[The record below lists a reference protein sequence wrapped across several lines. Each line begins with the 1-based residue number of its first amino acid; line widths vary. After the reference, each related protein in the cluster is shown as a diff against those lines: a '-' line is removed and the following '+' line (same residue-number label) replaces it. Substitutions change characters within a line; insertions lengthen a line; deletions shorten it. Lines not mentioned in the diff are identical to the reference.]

1 MKDGFDLKE
10 ELKKLPDCPG
20 VYLMHSADDEII
32 YVGKA
37 INLKRRVSSYF
48 RAKVNR
54 GPKIDKMISLIDYF
68 EYIVTD
74 SELEALVLENT
85 LIKEHSPKYN
95 TMLKDDK
102 SYPFM
107 KVTVQEDFPRVL
119 FARQMKRDGAKYF
132 GPYTSAGAVKDTIE
146 LVKKLYG
153 IRTCNKSLPKEIG
166 VGRPC
171 LYHQMGQCAAPCQG
185 YISKEEYAKR
195 IDNLLGFLNGDY
207 KKVLRDLE
215 TKMKEKAAN
224 YEFEEAAEYRDLIE
238 SVQHVT
244 GSQRVVKTGGI
255 DRDVIAM
262 ARKDAETVISVFFV
276 RDGKLLG
283 REHFHM
289 DCRTEY
295 NVEPETEQS
304 GAAGI
309 DTGTEQSEATGIDT
323 GTEQSEATGIDTGTE
338 QSGATGIDTG
348 TEQSEATGIE
358 SETEQGKEQS
368 TSSMTEQEVHKVAA
382 QSQSSDDSQT
392 TPYTTETVADT
403 GSQIMEA
410 FIKQYYNGTPFV
422 PNELLT
428 EFPVPERELLEE
440 WLSKLRGGRVH
451 IITPQKG
458 EKHKMIDLAR
468 ENASVVLSRD
478 LEKLK
483 REEAR
488 TVGAAKELAG
498 MLGLPSADRL
508 EAFDISNTSGYQ
520 SVASM
525 VVFEKGRARKNAY
538 RKFKLRTV
546 TGPDDYKSM
555 EEVLTRR
562 FTDERF
568 DVMPDILMMDGG
580 RGQVNVALR
589 VLENLNLDI
598 PVCGM
603 VKDDNHRTR
612 GLYFNNEEII
622 FPKNS
627 EVFGMITRL
636 QDEAHRFAITYHKDL
651 RGKEQV
657 HSILDDIKG
666 VGPARRKALMQHF
679 KEIEKIKEASV
690 EELSA
695 VKGITDDVAVE
706 IYNFFHEED

>member
-1 MKDGFDLKE
+1 MKEGFDLAE
-10 ELKKLPDCPG
+10 ELKKLPECPG
-20 VYLMHSADDEII
+20 VYLMHDKKDEII

-37 INLKRRVSSYF
+37 IRLKRRVSSYF
-48 RAKVNR
+48 RKIPNR
-54 GPKIDKMISLIDYF
+54 SPKIEKMISLIDYF

-74 SELEALVLENT
+74 SELEALVLENN
-85 LIKEHSPKYN
+85 LIKEHRPKYN

-132 GPYTSAGAVKDTIE
+132 GPYTSSAAVKDTIE

-171 LYHQMGQCAAPCQG
+171 LYYQMKQCEAPCQG
-185 YISKEEYAKR
+185 YISKEDYRKKIEQ
-195 IDNLLGFLNGDY
+195 LLGFLNGDY
-207 KKVLRDLE
+207 KKVIKELE
-215 TKMKEKAAN
+215 QKMKELSAQL
-224 YEFEEAAEYRDLIE
+224 EFEEAARYRDLIA
-238 SVQHVT
+238 SVEHVT
-244 GSQRVVKTGGI
+244 GSQRVVKTGGV
-255 DRDVIAM
+255 DQDVIAM
-262 ARKDAETVISVFFV
+262 ARKGSEAVVSLFFV

-283 REHFHM
+283 REHFH
-289 DCRTEY
+289 
-295 NVEPETEQS
+295 VEHS
-304 GAAGI
+304 
-309 DTGTEQSEATGIDT
+309 DT
-323 GTEQSEATGIDTGTE
+323 
-338 QSGATGIDTG
+338 
-348 TEQSEATGIE
+348 
-358 SETEQGKEQS
+358 
-368 TSSMTEQEVHKVAA
+368 
-382 QSQSSDDSQT
+382 
-392 TPYTTETVADT
+392 DT
-403 GSQIMEA
+403 GSDIMTA
-410 FIKQYYNGTPFV
+410 FIKQYYSGTPFI

-428 EFPVPERELLEE
+428 EFETEEPELLEQ
-440 WLSKLRGGRVH
+440 WLTKRRGGRVH

-468 ENASVVLSRD
+468 ENANIVLSRD
-478 LEKLK
+478 IEKLK

-488 TVGAAKELAG
+488 TIGACNELAKL
-498 MLGLPSADRL
+498 LGLESAFRL
-508 EAFDISNTSGYQ
+508 EAFDISNTSGFL

-525 VVFEKGRARKNAY
+525 VVFEKGKPRKNEY
-538 RKFKLRTV
+538 RKFKLKTV

-562 FTDERF
+562 FTDERM
-568 DVMPDILMMDGG
+568 DVYPDILMMDGG

-589 VLENLNLDI
+589 VLDQLHLNI

-612 GLYFNNEEII
+612 GLYYQNQEIN

-636 QDEAHRFAITYHKDL
+636 QDEAHRFAITYHKQL

-657 HSILDDIKG
+657 HSVLDDIKG
-666 VGPARRKALMQHF
+666 VGPQRRKALMKHF
-679 KEIEKIKEASV
+679 KEIQKIRDARI
-690 EELSA
+690 EELA
-695 VKGITDDVAVE
+695 AVE
-706 IYNFFHEED
+706 GMTETVAQAVYDFFHES

>member
-1 MKDGFDLKE
+1 MKEGFDLKE
-10 ELKKLPDCPG
+10 ELKKLPNQPG
-20 VYLMHSADDEII
+20 VYLMHGATDEII

-37 INLKRRVSSYF
+37 VNLKRRVSSYF
-48 RAKVNR
+48 RKINNR
-54 GPKIDKMISLIDYF
+54 SPKIEKMITLIDYF

-74 SELEALVLENT
+74 SELEALVLENN
-85 LIKEHSPKYN
+85 LIKEHRPKYN

-107 KVTVQEDFPRVL
+107 KVTIQEDFPRVL

-132 GPYTSAGAVKDTIE
+132 GPYTSATAVKDTIE

-153 IRTCNKSLPKEIG
+153 IRTCNKALPKEIG
-166 VGRPC
+166 IGRPC
-171 LYHQMGQCAAPCQG
+171 LYYQMKQCAGPCQG
-185 YISKEEYAKR
+185 YISKEEYGRR
-195 IDNLLGFLNGDY
+195 IEQLLGFLNGDY
-207 KKVLRDLE
+207 KKVLAELE
-215 TKMKEKAAN
+215 KKMKEKAAE
-224 YEFEEAAEYRDLIE
+224 YEFEEAAEYRDLIA
-238 SVQHVT
+238 SVEHVT

-262 ARKDAETVISVFFV
+262 ARRDEETVVSVFFV

-283 REHFHM
+283 REHFHL
-289 DCRTEY
+289 
-295 NVEPETEQS
+295 EQS
-304 GAAGI
+304 G
-309 DTGTEQSEATGIDT
+309 Q
-323 GTEQSEATGIDTGTE
+323 
-338 QSGATGIDTG
+338 
-348 TEQSEATGIE
+348 
-358 SETEQGKEQS
+358 
-368 TSSMTEQEVHKVAA
+368 
-382 QSQSSDDSQT
+382 DS
-392 TPYTTETVADT
+392 
-403 GSQIMEA
+403 GSQIMET
-410 FIKQYYNGTPFV
+410 FIKQYYSGTPFV

-428 EFPVPERELLEE
+428 EFAVEDKELLEQ
-440 WLSKLRGGRVH
+440 WLGEHRGGRVH

-458 EKHKMIDLAR
+458 EKSRMIDLAR

-478 LEKLK
+478 IEKLK

-488 TVGAAKELAG
+488 TVGAAKELAK

-525 VVFEKGRARKNAY
+525 VVFEKGKARKNAY

-562 FTDERF
+562 FTDKRF
-568 DVMPDILMMDGG
+568 DVYPDIIMMDGG
-580 RGQVNVALR
+580 KGQVNVALK
-589 VLENLNLDI
+589 VLEDLNLHI

-612 GLYFNNEEII
+612 GLYYNNEEIS
-622 FPKNS
+622 FPRNS

-636 QDEAHRFAITYHKDL
+636 QDEAHRFAITYHKQL

-666 VGPARRKALMQHF
+666 VGPVRRKALMQHF
-679 KEIEKIKEASV
+679 KEIEKIKNATEK
-690 EELSA
+690 ELLE
-695 VKGITDDVAVE
+695 VKGVTPQAARE
-706 IYNFFHEED
+706 IYLFFHEEES

>member
-10 ELKKLPDCPG
+10 ELKKLPDSPG
-20 VYLMHSADDEII
+20 VYLMHDKNDAII

-37 INLKRRVSSYF
+37 IRLKRRVSSYF
-48 RAKVNR
+48 RHMNNR
-54 GPKIDKMISLIDYF
+54 SPKIEKMITLIDYF

-74 SELEALVLENT
+74 SELEALVLENN
-85 LIKEHSPKYN
+85 LIKEHKPKYN

-132 GPYTSAGAVKDTIE
+132 GPYTSAAAVKDTIE
-146 LVKKLYG
+146 LIQKLYG

-166 VGRPC
+166 LGRPC
-171 LYHQMGQCAAPCQG
+171 LYHQMKQCAAPCQG
-185 YISKEEYAKR
+185 YISKEEYALR
-195 IDNLLGFLNGDY
+195 IDKLLGFLNGDY
-207 KKVLRDLE
+207 KKVLAELE
-215 TKMKEKAAN
+215 QKMKEKAAEL
-224 YEFEEAAEYRDLIE
+224 EFEEAAEYRDLIE

-244 GSQRVVKTGGI
+244 GSQRVVKTGGV

-262 ARKDAETVISVFFV
+262 ARKGSETVVSVFFV

-283 REHFHM
+283 REHFH
-289 DCRTEY
+289 
-295 NVEPETEQS
+295 VEH
-304 GAAGI
+304 
-309 DTGTEQSEATGIDT
+309 SE
-323 GTEQSEATGIDTGTE
+323 
-338 QSGATGIDTG
+338 
-348 TEQSEATGIE
+348 
-358 SETEQGKEQS
+358 
-368 TSSMTEQEVHKVAA
+368 
-382 QSQSSDDSQT
+382 
-392 TPYTTETVADT
+392 ADT
-403 GSQIMEA
+403 GSQIITA
-410 FIKQYYNGTPFV
+410 FIKQYYEGTPFV
-422 PNELLT
+422 PNEMLT
-428 EFPVPERELLEE
+428 EFTVEEQVLLEE
-440 WLSKLRGGRVH
+440 WLGQRRGGRVH

-458 EKHKMIDLAR
+458 EKSKMIDLAR

-478 LEKLK
+478 LEKIK

-488 TVGAAKELAG
+488 TVGAANELAQ

-568 DVMPDILMMDGG
+568 DVYPDILMMDGG
-580 RGQVNVALR
+580 RGQVNVALK
-589 VLENLNLDI
+589 VLDELHLNI

-612 GLYFNNEEII
+612 GLYYNNREIS
-622 FPKNS
+622 FPRNS

-636 QDEAHRFAITYHKDL
+636 QDEAHRFAITYHKQL

-679 KEIEKIKEASV
+679 KEIGKMKDATV
-690 EELSA
+690 EELSS
-695 VKGITDDVAVE
+695 VDGVTPQVAEE
-706 IYNFFHEED
+706 IYRFFHEDD

>member
-1 MKDGFDLKE
+1 MKDGFDLAE
-10 ELKKLPDCPG
+10 ELKKLPDLPG
-20 VYLMHSADDEII
+20 VYLMHGKNDEII

-37 INLKRRVSSYF
+37 IKLKRRVSSYF
-48 RAKVNR
+48 RKIPNR
-54 GPKIDKMISLIDYF
+54 SPKIEKMISLIDYF

-74 SELEALVLENT
+74 SELEALVLENN
-85 LIKEHSPKYN
+85 LIKEHRPKYN

-146 LVKKLYG
+146 LLQKLYG

-171 LYHQMGQCAAPCQG
+171 LYYQMKQCAAPCQG
-185 YISKEEYAKR
+185 YISKEEYGRKVEQ
-195 IDNLLGFLNGDY
+195 LLAFLNGDY
-207 KKVLRDLE
+207 KKVIRDLE
-215 TKMKEKAAN
+215 QKMKEKAAEM
-224 YEFEEAAEYRDLIE
+224 EFEEAARYRDLIA
-238 SVQHVT
+238 SVEHVT
-244 GSQRVVKTGGI
+244 GSQRVVKTEGI

-262 ARKDAETVISVFFV
+262 ARKDAETVVSVFFV

-283 REHFHM
+283 REHFH
-289 DCRTEY
+289 
-295 NVEPETEQS
+295 VEH
-304 GAAGI
+304 
-309 DTGTEQSEATGIDT
+309 SE
-323 GTEQSEATGIDTGTE
+323 E
-338 QSGATGIDTG
+338 
-348 TEQSEATGIE
+348 
-358 SETEQGKEQS
+358 
-368 TSSMTEQEVHKVAA
+368 
-382 QSQSSDDSQT
+382 
-392 TPYTTETVADT
+392 DT
-403 GSQIMEA
+403 GSFIITT

-428 EFPVPERELLEE
+428 EFEVEDLALLEQ
-440 WLSKLRGGRVH
+440 WLSERRGGRVH
-451 IITPQKG
+451 IIAPQKG
-458 EKHKMIDLAR
+458 EKHKMIELAR
-468 ENASVVLSRD
+468 ENANVVLSRD
-478 LEKLK
+478 LEKMK

-488 TVGAAKELAG
+488 TIGACRELAEL
-498 MLGLPSADRL
+498 LGLPSANRL

-520 SVASM
+520 PVASM
-525 VVFEKGRARKNAY
+525 VVFEKGRPRKNAY

-562 FTDERF
+562 FTDARF
-568 DVMPDILMMDGG
+568 DVLPDILMMDGG
-580 RGQVNVALR
+580 RGQVNVAER
-589 VLENLNLDI
+589 VLDKLNIQI

-612 GLYFNNEEII
+612 GLYYQNQEIR
-622 FPKNS
+622 FPGNS

-636 QDEAHRFAITYHKDL
+636 QDEAHRFAITYHKQL

-666 VGPARRKALMQHF
+666 IGPVRRKAIMQHF
-679 KEIEKIKEASV
+679 KDIDKIRNASV
-690 EELSA
+690 DELCK
-695 VKGITDDVAVE
+695 VEGITPQVAEAV
-706 IYNFFHEED
+706 YAFFHENS

>member
-10 ELKKLPDCPG
+10 ELKKLPDSPG
-20 VYLMHSADDEII
+20 VYLMHDKNDAII

-37 INLKRRVSSYF
+37 IRLKRRVSSYF
-48 RAKVNR
+48 RHMNNR
-54 GPKIDKMISLIDYF
+54 SPKIEKMITRIDYF

-74 SELEALVLENT
+74 SELEALVLENN
-85 LIKEHSPKYN
+85 LIKEHKPKYN

-132 GPYTSAGAVKDTIE
+132 GPYTSAAAVKDTIE
-146 LVKKLYG
+146 LIQKLYG

-166 VGRPC
+166 LGRPC
-171 LYHQMGQCAAPCQG
+171 LYHQMKQCAAPCQG
-185 YISKEEYAKR
+185 YISKEEYALR
-195 IDNLLGFLNGDY
+195 IDKLLGFLNGDY
-207 KKVLRDLE
+207 KKVLAELE
-215 TKMKEKAAN
+215 QKMKEKAAEL
-224 YEFEEAAEYRDLIE
+224 EFEEAAEYRDLIE

-244 GSQRVVKTGGI
+244 GSQRVVKTGGV

-262 ARKDAETVISVFFV
+262 ARKGSETVVSVFFV

-283 REHFHM
+283 REHFH
-289 DCRTEY
+289 
-295 NVEPETEQS
+295 VEH
-304 GAAGI
+304 
-309 DTGTEQSEATGIDT
+309 SE
-323 GTEQSEATGIDTGTE
+323 
-338 QSGATGIDTG
+338 
-348 TEQSEATGIE
+348 
-358 SETEQGKEQS
+358 
-368 TSSMTEQEVHKVAA
+368 
-382 QSQSSDDSQT
+382 
-392 TPYTTETVADT
+392 ADT
-403 GSQIMEA
+403 GSQIITA
-410 FIKQYYNGTPFV
+410 FIKQYYEGTPFV
-422 PNELLT
+422 PNEMLT
-428 EFPVPERELLEE
+428 EFTVEEQVLLEE
-440 WLSKLRGGRVH
+440 WLGQRRGGRVH

-458 EKHKMIDLAR
+458 EKSKMIDLAR

-478 LEKLK
+478 LEKIK

-488 TVGAAKELAG
+488 TVGAANELAQ

-568 DVMPDILMMDGG
+568 DVYPDILMMDGG
-580 RGQVNVALR
+580 RGQVNVALK
-589 VLENLNLDI
+589 VLDELHLNI

-612 GLYFNNEEII
+612 GLYYNNREIT
-622 FPKNS
+622 FPRNS

-636 QDEAHRFAITYHKDL
+636 QDEAHRFAITYHKQL

-679 KEIEKIKEASV
+679 KEIGKMKDATV
-690 EELSA
+690 EELSS
-695 VKGITDDVAVE
+695 VDGVTPQVAEE
-706 IYNFFHEED
+706 IYRFFHEDD

>member
-1 MKDGFDLKE
+1 MKDGFDIKE
-10 ELKKLPDCPG
+10 ELKKLPEQPG
-20 VYLMHSADDEII
+20 VYLMHAENDEII

-48 RAKVNR
+48 RKVNNR
-54 GPKIDKMISLIDYF
+54 GPKIEKMITLIHYF

-74 SELEALVLENT
+74 SELEALVLENN
-85 LIKEHSPKYN
+85 LIKEHHPKYN

-132 GPYTSAGAVKDTIE
+132 GPYTSATAVKDTIE

-171 LYHQMGQCAAPCQG
+171 LYYQMKQCAAPCQG
-185 YISKEEYAKR
+185 YISKEEYGER
-195 IDNLLGFLNGDY
+195 IQNLLAFLNGDY
-207 KKVLRDLE
+207 RKVIKDLE
-215 TKMKEKAAN
+215 SKMKEKAAE

-238 SVQHVT
+238 SVKHVT
-244 GSQRVVKTGGI
+244 GSQRVVKNGGI

-262 ARKDAETVISVFFV
+262 ARKDEETVVSVFFV

-289 DCRTEY
+289 
-295 NVEPETEQS
+295 EQ
-304 GAAGI
+304 
-309 DTGTEQSEATGIDT
+309 T
-323 GTEQSEATGIDTGTE
+323 
-338 QSGATGIDTG
+338 
-348 TEQSEATGIE
+348 
-358 SETEQGKEQS
+358 GKE
-368 TSSMTEQEVHKVAA
+368 
-382 QSQSSDDSQT
+382 
-392 TPYTTETVADT
+392 T

-410 FIKQYYNGTPFV
+410 FIKQYYAGTPFI

-428 EFPVPERELLEE
+428 EFEVEDFVLLEQ
-440 WLSKLRGGRVH
+440 WLGERRGGRVH

-458 EKHKMIDLAR
+458 EKSKMIDLAR
-468 ENASVVLSRD
+468 ENAAVVLSRD
-478 LEKLK
+478 LEKIK
-483 REEAR
+483 REDAR
-488 TVGAAKELAG
+488 TVGAANELAQ
-498 MLGLPSADRL
+498 MLGLPKADRL

-546 TGPDDYKSM
+546 SGPDDYKSM

-568 DVMPDILMMDGG
+568 DVHPDVIMMDGG
-580 RGQVNVALR
+580 KGQVNVALR
-589 VLENLNLDI
+589 VLEDLNLNI

-612 GLYFNNEEII
+612 GLYYNNEEIS

-636 QDEAHRFAITYHKDL
+636 QDEAHRFAITYHKLL

-657 HSILDDIKG
+657 RSILDDIPG

-679 KEIEKIKEASV
+679 KEIDKIKNATV
-690 EELSA
+690 EELQQVS
-695 VKGITDDVAVE
+695 GITTKVAEE
-706 IYNFFHEED
+706 IYSFFHRE

>member
-10 ELKKLPDCPG
+10 ELKKLPDSPG
-20 VYLMHSADDEII
+20 VYLMHDKNDEII

-37 INLKRRVSSYF
+37 IRLKRRVSSYF
-48 RAKVNR
+48 RHMNNR
-54 GPKIDKMISLIDYF
+54 SPKIEKMISLIDYF

-74 SELEALVLENT
+74 SELEALVLENN
-85 LIKEHSPKYN
+85 LIKEHKPKYN

-132 GPYTSAGAVKDTIE
+132 GPYTSAAAVKDTIE
-146 LVKKLYG
+146 LIQKLYG

-166 VGRPC
+166 LGRPC
-171 LYHQMGQCAAPCQG
+171 LYHQMKQCAAPCQG
-185 YISKEEYAKR
+185 YISKEEYALR
-195 IDNLLGFLNGDY
+195 IDKLLGFLNGDY
-207 KKVLRDLE
+207 KKVLAELE
-215 TKMKEKAAN
+215 QKMKEKAAEL
-224 YEFEEAAEYRDLIE
+224 EFEEAAEYRDLIE

-262 ARKDAETVISVFFV
+262 ARKGLETVVSVFFV

-283 REHFHM
+283 REHFH
-289 DCRTEY
+289 
-295 NVEPETEQS
+295 VEH
-304 GAAGI
+304 
-309 DTGTEQSEATGIDT
+309 SE
-323 GTEQSEATGIDTGTE
+323 E
-338 QSGATGIDTG
+338 
-348 TEQSEATGIE
+348 
-358 SETEQGKEQS
+358 
-368 TSSMTEQEVHKVAA
+368 
-382 QSQSSDDSQT
+382 
-392 TPYTTETVADT
+392 DT
-403 GSQIMEA
+403 GSQIITA
-410 FIKQYYNGTPFV
+410 FIKQYYEGTPFV

-428 EFPVPERELLEE
+428 EFAVEEHSLLEE
-440 WLSKLRGGRVH
+440 WLGRRRGGRVH

-458 EKHKMIDLAR
+458 EKSKMIDLAR

-478 LEKLK
+478 LEKIK

-488 TVGAAKELAG
+488 TVGAANELAK

-546 TGPDDYKSM
+546 SGPDDYKSM

-568 DVMPDILMMDGG
+568 DMYPDILMMDGG
-580 RGQVNVALR
+580 RGQVNVALK
-589 VLENLNLDI
+589 VLDELHLNI

-612 GLYFNNEEII
+612 GLYYNNKEIS
-622 FPKNS
+622 FPRNS

-636 QDEAHRFAITYHKDL
+636 QDEAHRFAITYHKQL

-679 KEIEKIKEASV
+679 KEIGRIKDAAV
-690 EELSA
+690 EELSS
-695 VKGITDDVAVE
+695 VEGVTPQVAEE
-706 IYNFFHEED
+706 IYRFFHEEE

>member
-1 MKDGFDLKE
+1 MKDGFVLKD
-10 ELKKLPDCPG
+10 ELKKLPDQPG
-20 VYLMHSADDEII
+20 VYLMHSKSDEII

-48 RAKVNR
+48 RKINNR
-54 GPKIDKMISLIDYF
+54 SPKIEKMITLIDYF

-74 SELEALVLENT
+74 SELEALVLENN
-85 LIKEHSPKYN
+85 LIKEHKPKYN

-107 KVTVQEDFPRVL
+107 KVAVQEDYPRVL

-132 GPYTSAGAVKDTIE
+132 GPYTSAAAVKDTIE
-146 LVKKLYG
+146 LVQKLYG
-153 IRTCNKSLPKEIG
+153 IRTCNKALPKEIG

-171 LYHQMGQCAAPCQG
+171 LYYQMKQCDAPCQG
-185 YISKEEYAKR
+185 YISKEEYRK
-195 IDNLLGFLNGDY
+195 NVEHLLEFLNGDY
-207 KKVLRDLE
+207 KKVIKDLE
-215 TKMKEKAAN
+215 RKMQEKAGEM
-224 YEFEEAAEYRDLIE
+224 EFEEAARYRDLIA
-238 SVQHVT
+238 SVEHVT
-244 GSQRVVKTGGI
+244 GSQRVVKSGGF

-262 ARKDAETVISVFFV
+262 ARKEEETVVSVFFV

-289 DCRTEY
+289 EHT
-295 NVEPETEQS
+295 
-304 GAAGI
+304 A
-309 DTGTEQSEATGIDT
+309 
-323 GTEQSEATGIDTGTE
+323 
-338 QSGATGIDTG
+338 
-348 TEQSEATGIE
+348 
-358 SETEQGKEQS
+358 K
-368 TSSMTEQEVHKVAA
+368 
-382 QSQSSDDSQT
+382 
-392 TPYTTETVADT
+392 DT
-403 GSQIMEA
+403 GSQIMDA
-410 FIKQYYNGTPFV
+410 FIKQYYEGTPFV

-428 EFPVPERELLEE
+428 EFEVEDKELLEQ
-440 WLSKLRGGRVH
+440 WLGRRRGGRVH

-458 EKHKMIDLAR
+458 EKSKMIDLAR
-468 ENASVVLSRD
+468 ENAKVVLSRD
-478 LEKLK
+478 IEKLK

-488 TVGAAKELAG
+488 TIGACQELAK
-498 MLGLPSADRL
+498 MLGLSSANRL

-525 VVFEKGRARKNAY
+525 VVFEKGRAKKNAY

-562 FTDERF
+562 FTDEKF
-568 DVMPDILMMDGG
+568 DVLPDILMMDGG
-580 RGQVNVALR
+580 RGQVNVAQR
-589 VLENLNLDI
+589 VLDELHLNI

-612 GLYFNNEEII
+612 GLYFQNEEIT
-622 FPKNS
+622 FPRNS

-636 QDEAHRFAITYHKDL
+636 QDEAHRFAITYHKQL

-666 VGPARRKALMQHF
+666 VGPSRRKALMQHF
-679 KEIEKIKEASV
+679 KDINKIREATV
-690 EELSA
+690 EQLQE
-695 VKGITDDVAVE
+695 VNGITETVAVSV
-706 IYNFFHEED
+706 YDFFHADE

>member
-1 MKDGFDLKE
+1 MKEGFDLKE
-10 ELKKLPDCPG
+10 ELKKLPDSPG
-20 VYLMHSADDEII
+20 VYLMHARDDEII

-48 RAKVNR
+48 RKINNR
-54 GPKIDKMISLIDYF
+54 SPKIEKMITLIHYF

-74 SELEALVLENT
+74 SELEALVLENN
-85 LIKEHSPKYN
+85 LIKEHRPKYN

-119 FARQMKRDGAKYF
+119 FARQMRRDGAKYF
-132 GPYTSAGAVKDTIE
+132 GPYTSSTAVKDTIE

-166 VGRPC
+166 KGRPC
-171 LYHQMGQCAAPCQG
+171 LYYQMKQCAGPCQG
-185 YISKEEYAKR
+185 YISKEEYALR
-195 IDNLLGFLNGDY
+195 IHQLLAFLNGDY
-207 KKVLRDLE
+207 KKVLSELE
-215 TKMKEKAAN
+215 DKMKEKAAE

-238 SVQHVT
+238 SVKHVT

-262 ARKDAETVISVFFV
+262 ARKEAETVVSVFFV

-289 DCRTEY
+289 EH
-295 NVEPETEQS
+295 
-304 GAAGI
+304 
-309 DTGTEQSEATGIDT
+309 TGR
-323 GTEQSEATGIDTGTE
+323 
-338 QSGATGIDTG
+338 
-348 TEQSEATGIE
+348 
-358 SETEQGKEQS
+358 
-368 TSSMTEQEVHKVAA
+368 
-382 QSQSSDDSQT
+382 DS
-392 TPYTTETVADT
+392 

-410 FIKQYYNGTPFV
+410 FIKQYYTGTPFV

-428 EFPVPERELLEE
+428 EFAVEEQELLEQ
-440 WLSKLRGGRVH
+440 WLSERRGGRVH
-451 IITPQKG
+451 IITPIKG
-458 EKHKMIDLAR
+458 EKSKMIDLAR
-468 ENASVVLSRD
+468 ENAKVVLSRD
-478 LEKLK
+478 LEKIK

-488 TVGAAKELAG
+488 TVGAAQELADL
-498 MLGLPSADRL
+498 LGLPTASRM

-525 VVFEKGRARKNAY
+525 VVFEKGRPKKNAY

-562 FTDERF
+562 FTDERM
-568 DVMPDILMMDGG
+568 DVYPDVLMMDGG
-580 RGQVNVALR
+580 KGQVNVALK
-589 VLENLNLDI
+589 VLEKLDIHI

-612 GLYFNNEEII
+612 GLYYNNEEIS
-622 FPKNS
+622 FPRNS

-636 QDEAHRFAITYHKDL
+636 QDEAHRFAITYHKLL

-657 HSILDDIKG
+657 KSILDDIKG

-679 KEIEKIKEASV
+679 KEIDKIKNAAV
-690 EELSA
+690 EELEE
-695 VKGITDDVAVE
+695 VKGITPQVAEE
-706 IYNFFHEED
+706 IYRFFHEEE

>member
-10 ELKKLPDCPG
+10 ELKKLPDSPG
-20 VYLMHSADDEII
+20 VYLMHDKNDAII

-37 INLKRRVSSYF
+37 IRLKRRVSSYF
-48 RAKVNR
+48 RHMNNR
-54 GPKIDKMISLIDYF
+54 SPKIEKMITRIDYF

-74 SELEALVLENT
+74 SELEALVLENN
-85 LIKEHSPKYN
+85 LIKEHKPKYN

-132 GPYTSAGAVKDTIE
+132 GPYTSAAAVKDTIE
-146 LVKKLYG
+146 LIQKLYG

-166 VGRPC
+166 LGRPC
-171 LYHQMGQCAAPCQG
+171 LYHQMKQCAAPCQG
-185 YISKEEYAKR
+185 YISKEEYALR
-195 IDNLLGFLNGDY
+195 IDKLLGFLNGDY
-207 KKVLRDLE
+207 KKVLAELE
-215 TKMKEKAAN
+215 QKMKEKAAEL
-224 YEFEEAAEYRDLIE
+224 EFEEAAEYRDLIE

-262 ARKDAETVISVFFV
+262 ARKGSETVVSVFFV

-283 REHFHM
+283 REHFH
-289 DCRTEY
+289 
-295 NVEPETEQS
+295 VEH
-304 GAAGI
+304 
-309 DTGTEQSEATGIDT
+309 SE
-323 GTEQSEATGIDTGTE
+323 
-338 QSGATGIDTG
+338 
-348 TEQSEATGIE
+348 
-358 SETEQGKEQS
+358 
-368 TSSMTEQEVHKVAA
+368 
-382 QSQSSDDSQT
+382 
-392 TPYTTETVADT
+392 ADT
-403 GSQIMEA
+403 GSQIITA
-410 FIKQYYNGTPFV
+410 FIKQYYEGTPFV
-422 PNELLT
+422 PNEMLT
-428 EFPVPERELLEE
+428 EFTVEEQVLLEE
-440 WLSKLRGGRVH
+440 WLGQRRGGRVH

-458 EKHKMIDLAR
+458 EKSKMIDLAR

-478 LEKLK
+478 LEKIK

-488 TVGAAKELAG
+488 TVGAANELAQ

-568 DVMPDILMMDGG
+568 DVYPDILMMDGG
-580 RGQVNVALR
+580 RGQVNVALK
-589 VLENLNLDI
+589 VLDELHLNI

-612 GLYFNNEEII
+612 GLYYNNREIS
-622 FPKNS
+622 FPRNS

-636 QDEAHRFAITYHKDL
+636 QDEAHRFAITYHKQL

-679 KEIEKIKEASV
+679 KEIGKIKDATV
-690 EELSA
+690 KELSS
-695 VKGITDDVAVE
+695 VDGVTPQVAEE
-706 IYNFFHEED
+706 IYRFFHEDE

>member
-1 MKDGFDLKE
+1 MKDGFNLKE
-10 ELKKLPDCPG
+10 ELKKLPDSPG
-20 VYLMHSADDEII
+20 VYLMHDKNDAII

-37 INLKRRVSSYF
+37 IRLKRRVSSYF
-48 RAKVNR
+48 RHMNNR
-54 GPKIDKMISLIDYF
+54 SPKIEKMITLIDYF

-74 SELEALVLENT
+74 SELEALVLENN
-85 LIKEHSPKYN
+85 LIKEHKPKYN

-107 KVTVQEDFPRVL
+107 KVTVQENFPRVL

-132 GPYTSAGAVKDTIE
+132 GPYTSAAAVKDTIE
-146 LVKKLYG
+146 LIQKLYG

-166 VGRPC
+166 LGRPC
-171 LYHQMGQCAAPCQG
+171 LYHQMKQCAAPCQG
-185 YISKEEYAKR
+185 YISKEEYALR
-195 IDNLLGFLNGDY
+195 IDKLLGFLNGDY
-207 KKVLRDLE
+207 KKVLAELE
-215 TKMKEKAAN
+215 QKMKEKAAEL
-224 YEFEEAAEYRDLIE
+224 EFEEAAEYRDLIE

-262 ARKDAETVISVFFV
+262 ARKGSETVVSVFFV

-283 REHFHM
+283 REHFH
-289 DCRTEY
+289 
-295 NVEPETEQS
+295 VEH
-304 GAAGI
+304 
-309 DTGTEQSEATGIDT
+309 SE
-323 GTEQSEATGIDTGTE
+323 
-338 QSGATGIDTG
+338 
-348 TEQSEATGIE
+348 
-358 SETEQGKEQS
+358 
-368 TSSMTEQEVHKVAA
+368 
-382 QSQSSDDSQT
+382 
-392 TPYTTETVADT
+392 ADT
-403 GSQIMEA
+403 GSQIITA
-410 FIKQYYNGTPFV
+410 FIKQYYEGTPFV
-422 PNELLT
+422 PNEMLT
-428 EFPVPERELLEE
+428 EFTVEEQVLLEE
-440 WLSKLRGGRVH
+440 WLGQRRGGRVH

-458 EKHKMIDLAR
+458 EKSKMIDLAR

-478 LEKLK
+478 LEKIK

-488 TVGAAKELAG
+488 TVGAANELAQ

-568 DVMPDILMMDGG
+568 DVYPDILMMDGG
-580 RGQVNVALR
+580 RGQVNVALK
-589 VLENLNLDI
+589 VLDELHLNI

-612 GLYFNNEEII
+612 GLYYNNREIS
-622 FPKNS
+622 FPRNS

-636 QDEAHRFAITYHKDL
+636 QDEAHRFAITYHKQL

-679 KEIEKIKEASV
+679 KEIGKMKDATV
-690 EELSA
+690 EELSS
-695 VKGITDDVAVE
+695 VDGVTPQVAEE
-706 IYNFFHEED
+706 IYRFFHEDD

>member
-1 MKDGFDLKE
+1 MKEGFDLAE
-10 ELKKLPDCPG
+10 ELKKLPECPG
-20 VYLMHSADDEII
+20 VYLMHDKKDEII

-37 INLKRRVSSYF
+37 IRLKRRVSSYF
-48 RAKVNR
+48 RKIPNR
-54 GPKIDKMISLIDYF
+54 SPKIEKMISLIDYF

-74 SELEALVLENT
+74 SELEALVLENN
-85 LIKEHSPKYN
+85 LIKEHRPKYN

-132 GPYTSAGAVKDTIE
+132 GPYTSSAAVKDTIE

-171 LYHQMGQCAAPCQG
+171 LYYQMKQCEAPCQG
-185 YISKEEYAKR
+185 YISKEDYRKKIEQ
-195 IDNLLGFLNGDY
+195 LLGFLNGDY
-207 KKVLRDLE
+207 KKVIKELE
-215 TKMKEKAAN
+215 QKMKELSAQL
-224 YEFEEAAEYRDLIE
+224 EFEEAARYRDLIA
-238 SVQHVT
+238 SVEHVT
-244 GSQRVVKTGGI
+244 GSQRVVKTGGV
-255 DRDVIAM
+255 DQDVIAM
-262 ARKDAETVISVFFV
+262 ARKGSEAVVSLFFV

-283 REHFHM
+283 REHFH
-289 DCRTEY
+289 
-295 NVEPETEQS
+295 VEHS
-304 GAAGI
+304 
-309 DTGTEQSEATGIDT
+309 DT
-323 GTEQSEATGIDTGTE
+323 
-338 QSGATGIDTG
+338 
-348 TEQSEATGIE
+348 
-358 SETEQGKEQS
+358 
-368 TSSMTEQEVHKVAA
+368 
-382 QSQSSDDSQT
+382 
-392 TPYTTETVADT
+392 DT
-403 GSQIMEA
+403 GSDIITA
-410 FIKQYYNGTPFV
+410 FIKQYYSGTPFI

-428 EFPVPERELLEE
+428 EFETEEPELLEQ
-440 WLSKLRGGRVH
+440 WLTKRRGGRVH

-468 ENASVVLSRD
+468 ENANIVLSRD
-478 LEKLK
+478 IEKLK

-488 TVGAAKELAG
+488 TIGACNELAKL
-498 MLGLPSADRL
+498 LGLESAFRL
-508 EAFDISNTSGYQ
+508 EAFDISNTSGFL

-525 VVFEKGRARKNAY
+525 VVFEKGKPRKNEY
-538 RKFKLRTV
+538 RKFKLKTV

-562 FTDERF
+562 FTDERM
-568 DVMPDILMMDGG
+568 DVYPDILMMDGG

-589 VLENLNLDI
+589 VLEQLHLNI

-612 GLYFNNEEII
+612 GLYYQNQEIN

-636 QDEAHRFAITYHKDL
+636 QDEAHRFAITYHKQL

-657 HSILDDIKG
+657 HSVLDDIKG
-666 VGPARRKALMQHF
+666 VGPQRRKALMKHF
-679 KEIEKIKEASV
+679 KEIQKIRDARI
-690 EELSA
+690 EELAA
-695 VKGITDDVAVE
+695 VDGMTETVAQAV
-706 IYNFFHEED
+706 YDFFHES

>member
-10 ELKKLPDCPG
+10 ELKKLPDSPG
-20 VYLMHSADDEII
+20 VYLMHDKNDAII

-37 INLKRRVSSYF
+37 IRLKRRVSSYF
-48 RAKVNR
+48 RHMNNR
-54 GPKIDKMISLIDYF
+54 SPKIEKMITRIDYF

-74 SELEALVLENT
+74 SELEALVLENN
-85 LIKEHSPKYN
+85 LIKEHKPKYN

-132 GPYTSAGAVKDTIE
+132 GPYTSAAAVKDTIE
-146 LVKKLYG
+146 LIQKLYG

-166 VGRPC
+166 LGRPC
-171 LYHQMGQCAAPCQG
+171 LYHQMKQCAAPCQG
-185 YISKEEYAKR
+185 YISKEEYELR
-195 IDNLLGFLNGDY
+195 IDKLLGFLNGDY
-207 KKVLRDLE
+207 KKVLAELE
-215 TKMKEKAAN
+215 QKMKEKAAEL
-224 YEFEEAAEYRDLIE
+224 EFEEAAEYRDLIE

-262 ARKDAETVISVFFV
+262 ARKGSETVVSVFFV

-283 REHFHM
+283 REHFH
-289 DCRTEY
+289 
-295 NVEPETEQS
+295 VEH
-304 GAAGI
+304 
-309 DTGTEQSEATGIDT
+309 SE
-323 GTEQSEATGIDTGTE
+323 
-338 QSGATGIDTG
+338 
-348 TEQSEATGIE
+348 
-358 SETEQGKEQS
+358 
-368 TSSMTEQEVHKVAA
+368 
-382 QSQSSDDSQT
+382 
-392 TPYTTETVADT
+392 ADT
-403 GSQIMEA
+403 GSQIITA
-410 FIKQYYNGTPFV
+410 FIKQYYEGTPFV
-422 PNELLT
+422 PNEMLT
-428 EFPVPERELLEE
+428 EFTVEEQVLLEE
-440 WLSKLRGGRVH
+440 WLGQRRGGRVH

-458 EKHKMIDLAR
+458 EKSKMIDLAR

-478 LEKLK
+478 LEKIK

-488 TVGAAKELAG
+488 TVGAANELAQ

-568 DVMPDILMMDGG
+568 DVYPDILMMDGG
-580 RGQVNVALR
+580 RGQVNVALK
-589 VLENLNLDI
+589 VLDELHLNI

-612 GLYFNNEEII
+612 GLYYNNREIS
-622 FPKNS
+622 FPRNS

-636 QDEAHRFAITYHKDL
+636 QDEAHRFAITYHKQL

-679 KEIEKIKEASV
+679 KEIGKMKDATV
-690 EELSA
+690 EELSS
-695 VKGITDDVAVE
+695 VDGVTPQVAEE
-706 IYNFFHEED
+706 IYRFFHKDD

>member
-10 ELKKLPDCPG
+10 ELKKLPERPG
-20 VYLMHSADDEII
+20 VYLMHAANDEII

-171 LYHQMGQCAAPCQG
+171 LYYQMGQCAAPCQG

-195 IDNLLGFLNGDY
+195 IDSLLGFLNGDY
-207 KKVLRDLE
+207 KKVIRDLE
-215 TKMKEKAAN
+215 TKMKEKAAA
-224 YEFEEAAEYRDLIE
+224 YEFEEAAGYRDLIE

-244 GSQRVVKTGGI
+244 GSQRVVKHAGI

-262 ARKDAETVISVFFV
+262 ARKDNETVVSVFFV

-289 DCRTEY
+289 DYRAFVDVKADVDAGAEAGVKADVDV
-295 NVEPETEQS
+295 NVDVKAKVGMDAAAETNVKADMDVTVNGKTGRIS
-304 GAAGI
+304 DIDTAV
-309 DTGTEQSEATGIDT
+309 DTGTKAAESVNADT
-323 GTEQSEATGIDTGTE
+323 QT
-338 QSGATGIDTG
+338 
-348 TEQSEATGIE
+348 
-358 SETEQGKEQS
+358 
-368 TSSMTEQEVHKVAA
+368 
-382 QSQSSDDSQT
+382 DSQVS
-392 TPYTTETVADT
+392 ENDT
-403 GSQIMEA
+403 NIGSQIMGA
-410 FIKQYYNGTPFV
+410 FIKQYYNGTPFI
-422 PNELLT
+422 PNELLV
-428 EFPVPERELLEE
+428 EFPVEEQALLEE

-451 IITPQKG
+451 IITPKKG

-468 ENASVVLSRD
+468 ENAAVVLSRD

-488 TVGAAKELAG
+488 TVGAAEELAK

-589 VLENLNLDI
+589 VLENLGLDV

-612 GLYFNNEEII
+612 GLYFNNKEIN
-622 FPKNS
+622 FPRNS

-636 QDEAHRFAITYHKDL
+636 QDEAHRFAITYHKNL

-666 VGPARRKALMQHF
+666 VGPARRKALLQHF
-679 KEIEKIKEASV
+679 KEIERIKEASV
-690 EELSA
+690 SELCA
-695 VKGITDDVAVE
+695 VKGITEEVAGE
-706 IYNFFHEED
+706 IFRFFHETT

>member
-1 MKDGFDLKE
+1 MKDGFDVKE

-20 VYLMHSADDEII
+20 VYLMHAANDEII

-48 RAKVNR
+48 RKVVNR

-74 SELEALVLENT
+74 SELEALVLENN
-85 LIKEHSPKYN
+85 LIKEHHPKYN

-119 FARQMKRDGAKYF
+119 FARQMKRDGARYF
-132 GPYTSAGAVKDTIE
+132 GPYTSAAAVKDTIE
-146 LVKKLYG
+146 LVQKLYG

-171 LYHQMGQCAAPCQG
+171 LYYQMKQCAGPCQG
-185 YISKEEYAKR
+185 YISKEAYGDR
-195 IDNLLGFLNGDY
+195 IDKLLAFLNGDY
-207 KKVLRDLE
+207 KKVLADLE
-215 TKMKEKAAN
+215 QKMKEKAAEM
-224 YEFEEAAEYRDLIE
+224 EFEEAAEYRDLIE
-238 SVQHVT
+238 SVKHVT
-244 GSQRVVKTGGI
+244 GSQRAVKTGGI

-262 ARKDAETVISVFFV
+262 ARKEEETVVSVFFV

-289 DCRTEY
+289 
-295 NVEPETEQS
+295 EQ
-304 GAAGI
+304 
-309 DTGTEQSEATGIDT
+309 TG
-323 GTEQSEATGIDTGTE
+323 
-338 QSGATGIDTG
+338 
-348 TEQSEATGIE
+348 
-358 SETEQGKEQS
+358 K
-368 TSSMTEQEVHKVAA
+368 
-382 QSQSSDDSQT
+382 
-392 TPYTTETVADT
+392 DT
-403 GSQIMEA
+403 GSQIIEA
-410 FIKQYYNGTPFV
+410 FIKQYYSGTPFV

-428 EFPVPERELLEE
+428 EFAVEEQELLEK
-440 WLSKLRGGRVH
+440 WLGERRGGRVH
-451 IITPQKG
+451 IITPLKG
-458 EKHKMIDLAR
+458 EKSKMIDLAR
-468 ENASVVLSRD
+468 ENARVVMSRD
-478 LEKLK
+478 LEKLR

-488 TVGAAKELAG
+488 TVGAANDLAAL
-498 MLGLPSADRL
+498 LGLPSADRL

-525 VVFEKGRARKNAY
+525 VVFEKGRPKKNAY

-568 DVMPDILMMDGG
+568 DVYPDILMMDGG

-589 VLENLNLDI
+589 VLDQLHLNI

-612 GLYFNNEEII
+612 GLYFNNEEIT

-627 EVFGMITRL
+627 EIFGMITRL
-636 QDEAHRFAITYHKDL
+636 QDEAHRFAITYHKQL

-657 HSILDDIKG
+657 HSILDDING

-679 KEIEKIKEASV
+679 KEIDKIKNATE
-690 EELSA
+690 EELLE
-695 VKGITDDVAVE
+695 VKGITPQVAQE
-706 IYNFFHEED
+706 IVSFFHAE

>member
-1 MKDGFDLKE
+1 MKEGFDLKE
-10 ELKKLPDCPG
+10 ELKKLPEQPG
-20 VYLMHSADDEII
+20 VYLMHADNDEII

-48 RAKVNR
+48 RKVVNR
-54 GPKIDKMISLIDYF
+54 GPKIDKMISLIHYF

-74 SELEALVLENT
+74 SELEALVLENN
-85 LIKEHSPKYN
+85 LIKEHHPKYN

-153 IRTCNKSLPKEIG
+153 IRTCNKALPKEIG

-171 LYHQMGQCAAPCQG
+171 LYYQMKQCAAPCQG
-185 YISKEEYAKR
+185 YISKEEYGKR
-195 IDNLLGFLNGDY
+195 IDQLLAFLNGDY
-207 KKVLRDLE
+207 KKVIKNLE
-215 TKMKEKAAN
+215 VKMKEKAAA

-238 SVQHVT
+238 SVKHVT
-244 GSQRVVKTGGI
+244 GSQRVVKNGGI

-262 ARKDAETVISVFFV
+262 ARKGEETVVSVFFV

-289 DCRTEY
+289 EQTE
-295 NVEPETEQS
+295 
-304 GAAGI
+304 
-309 DTGTEQSEATGIDT
+309 
-323 GTEQSEATGIDTGTE
+323 
-338 QSGATGIDTG
+338 
-348 TEQSEATGIE
+348 
-358 SETEQGKEQS
+358 K
-368 TSSMTEQEVHKVAA
+368 
-382 QSQSSDDSQT
+382 
-392 TPYTTETVADT
+392 DT
-403 GSQIMEA
+403 GSQIMDA
-410 FIKQYYNGTPFV
+410 FIKQYYAGTPFI

-428 EFPVPERELLEE
+428 EFEVEDLGLLEQ
-440 WLSKLRGGRVH
+440 WLGERRGGRVH

-458 EKHKMIDLAR
+458 EKSKMIDLAR

-478 LEKLK
+478 LEKMK

-488 TVGAAKELAG
+488 TVGAANELAA
-498 MLGLPSADRL
+498 MLGLPKADRL

-546 TGPDDYKSM
+546 SGPDDYKSM

-568 DVMPDILMMDGG
+568 DVFPDVIMMDGG
-580 RGQVNVALR
+580 KGQVNVALR
-589 VLENLNLDI
+589 VLENLNLHI

-612 GLYFNNEEII
+612 GLYYNNEEIS

-636 QDEAHRFAITYHKDL
+636 QDEAHRFAITYHKLL

-657 HSILDDIKG
+657 KSILDDING

-679 KEIEKIKEASV
+679 KEIDKIKNATI
-690 EELSA
+690 EELQA
-695 VKGITDDVAVE
+695 VDGITEKVAGE
-706 IYNFFHEED
+706 IYDFFHQE

>member
-10 ELKKLPDCPG
+10 ELKKLPDSPG
-20 VYLMHSADDEII
+20 VYLMHDKNDAII

-37 INLKRRVSSYF
+37 IRLKRRVSSYF
-48 RAKVNR
+48 RHMNNR
-54 GPKIDKMISLIDYF
+54 SPKIEKMITLIDYF

-74 SELEALVLENT
+74 SELEALVLENN
-85 LIKEHSPKYN
+85 LIKEHKPKYN

-132 GPYTSAGAVKDTIE
+132 GPYTSAAAVKDTIE
-146 LVKKLYG
+146 LIQKLYG

-166 VGRPC
+166 LGRPC
-171 LYHQMGQCAAPCQG
+171 LYHQMKQCAAPCQG
-185 YISKEEYAKR
+185 YISKEEYALR
-195 IDNLLGFLNGDY
+195 IDKLLGFLNGNY
-207 KKVLRDLE
+207 KKVLAELE
-215 TKMKEKAAN
+215 QKMKEKAAEL
-224 YEFEEAAEYRDLIE
+224 EFEEAAEYRDLIE

-262 ARKDAETVISVFFV
+262 ARKGSETVVSVFFV

-283 REHFHM
+283 REHFH
-289 DCRTEY
+289 
-295 NVEPETEQS
+295 VEH
-304 GAAGI
+304 
-309 DTGTEQSEATGIDT
+309 SE
-323 GTEQSEATGIDTGTE
+323 
-338 QSGATGIDTG
+338 
-348 TEQSEATGIE
+348 
-358 SETEQGKEQS
+358 
-368 TSSMTEQEVHKVAA
+368 
-382 QSQSSDDSQT
+382 
-392 TPYTTETVADT
+392 ADT
-403 GSQIMEA
+403 GSQIITA
-410 FIKQYYNGTPFV
+410 FIKQYYEGTPFV
-422 PNELLT
+422 PNEMLT
-428 EFPVPERELLEE
+428 EFAVEEQVLLEE
-440 WLSKLRGGRVH
+440 WLGQRRGGRVH

-458 EKHKMIDLAR
+458 EKSKMIDLAR

-478 LEKLK
+478 LEKIK

-488 TVGAAKELAG
+488 TVGAANELAQ

-568 DVMPDILMMDGG
+568 DVYPDILMMDGG
-580 RGQVNVALR
+580 RGQVNVALK
-589 VLENLNLDI
+589 VLDELHLNI

-612 GLYFNNEEII
+612 GLYYNNKEIS
-622 FPKNS
+622 FPRNS

-636 QDEAHRFAITYHKDL
+636 QDEAHRFAITYHKQL

-679 KEIEKIKEASV
+679 KEIGKIKDATV
-690 EELSA
+690 KELSS
-695 VKGITDDVAVE
+695 VDGVTPQVAEE
-706 IYNFFHEED
+706 IYRFFHEDE

>member
-1 MKDGFDLKE
+1 MKDGFDVKE
-10 ELKKLPDCPG
+10 ELKKLPDRPG

-48 RAKVNR
+48 RAKVGR

-185 YISKEEYAKR
+185 YISKEEYGER
-195 IDNLLGFLNGDY
+195 IDKLLGFLNGDY
-207 KKVLRDLE
+207 KKVIRDLE
-215 TKMKEKAAN
+215 TKMKEKAAE
-224 YEFEEAAEYRDLIE
+224 YEFEEAAQYRDLIE

-262 ARKDAETVISVFFV
+262 ARKDSEIVVSVFFV

-289 DCRTEY
+289 NYGVENTTADTETGLDAS
-295 NVEPETEQS
+295 VETQS
-304 GAAGI
+304 DIGVQLQAAGAA
-309 DTGTEQSEATGIDT
+309 DTQPEEAA
-323 GTEQSEATGIDTGTE
+323 EEANNKI
-338 QSGATGIDTG
+338 
-348 TEQSEATGIE
+348 
-358 SETEQGKEQS
+358 
-368 TSSMTEQEVHKVAA
+368 
-382 QSQSSDDSQT
+382 
-392 TPYTTETVADT
+392 

-422 PNELLT
+422 PNELLI
-428 EFPVPERELLEE
+428 EYEVDDKELLEE

-451 IITPQKG
+451 IIVPQKG

-488 TVGAAKELAG
+488 TVGAAKELAD

-589 VLENLNLDI
+589 VLENLNLNI

-612 GLYFNNEEII
+612 GLYFNNKEIN
-622 FPKNS
+622 FPRNS

-636 QDEAHRFAITYHKDL
+636 QDEAHRFAITYHKNL

-679 KEIEKIKEASV
+679 KEISKIKEASI
-690 EELSA
+690 EELSE
-695 VKGITDDVAVE
+695 VKVITPEVAGD
-706 IYNFFHEED
+706 IYKFFHEED

>member
-10 ELKKLPDCPG
+10 ELKKLPDSPG
-20 VYLMHSADDEII
+20 VYLMHDKNDAII

-37 INLKRRVSSYF
+37 IRLKRRVSSYF
-48 RAKVNR
+48 RHMNNR
-54 GPKIDKMISLIDYF
+54 SPKIEKMITLIDYF

-74 SELEALVLENT
+74 SELEALVLENN
-85 LIKEHSPKYN
+85 LIKEHKPKYN

-132 GPYTSAGAVKDTIE
+132 GPYTSAAAVKDTIE
-146 LVKKLYG
+146 LIQKLYG

-166 VGRPC
+166 LGRPC
-171 LYHQMGQCAAPCQG
+171 LYHQMKQCAAPCQG
-185 YISKEEYAKR
+185 YISKEEYALR
-195 IDNLLGFLNGDY
+195 IDKLLGFLNGDY
-207 KKVLRDLE
+207 KKVLAELE
-215 TKMKEKAAN
+215 QKMKEKAAEL
-224 YEFEEAAEYRDLIE
+224 EFEEAAEYRDLIE

-262 ARKDAETVISVFFV
+262 ARKGSETVVSVFFV

-283 REHFHM
+283 REHFH
-289 DCRTEY
+289 
-295 NVEPETEQS
+295 VEH
-304 GAAGI
+304 
-309 DTGTEQSEATGIDT
+309 SE
-323 GTEQSEATGIDTGTE
+323 
-338 QSGATGIDTG
+338 
-348 TEQSEATGIE
+348 
-358 SETEQGKEQS
+358 
-368 TSSMTEQEVHKVAA
+368 
-382 QSQSSDDSQT
+382 
-392 TPYTTETVADT
+392 ADT
-403 GSQIMEA
+403 GSQIITA
-410 FIKQYYNGTPFV
+410 FIKQYYEGTPFV
-422 PNELLT
+422 PNEMLT
-428 EFPVPERELLEE
+428 EFAVEEQVLLEE
-440 WLSKLRGGRVH
+440 WLGQRRGGRVH

-458 EKHKMIDLAR
+458 EKSKMIDLAR

-478 LEKLK
+478 LEKIK

-488 TVGAAKELAG
+488 TVGAANELAQ

-568 DVMPDILMMDGG
+568 DVYPDILMMDGG
-580 RGQVNVALR
+580 RGQVNVALK
-589 VLENLNLDI
+589 VLDELHLNI

-612 GLYFNNEEII
+612 GLYYNNREIS
-622 FPKNS
+622 FPRNS

-636 QDEAHRFAITYHKDL
+636 QDEAHRFAITYHKQL

-679 KEIEKIKEASV
+679 KEIGKIKDATV
-690 EELSA
+690 KELSS
-695 VKGITDDVAVE
+695 VDGVTPQVAEE
-706 IYNFFHEED
+706 IYRFFHEDE

>member
-10 ELKKLPDCPG
+10 ELKKLPDSPG
-20 VYLMHSADDEII
+20 VYLMHDKNDEII

-37 INLKRRVSSYF
+37 IKLKRRVSSYF
-48 RAKVNR
+48 RHMNNR
-54 GPKIDKMISLIDYF
+54 SPKIEKMITLIDYF

-74 SELEALVLENT
+74 SELEALVLENN
-85 LIKEHSPKYN
+85 LIKEHKPKYN

-132 GPYTSAGAVKDTIE
+132 GPYTSAAAVKDTIE
-146 LVKKLYG
+146 LIQKLYG

-166 VGRPC
+166 LGRPC
-171 LYHQMGQCAAPCQG
+171 LYHQMKQCAAPCQG
-185 YISKEEYAKR
+185 YISKEEYALR
-195 IDNLLGFLNGDY
+195 IDKLLGFLNGDY
-207 KKVLRDLE
+207 KKVLAELE
-215 TKMKEKAAN
+215 QKMKEKAAEL
-224 YEFEEAAEYRDLIE
+224 EFEEAAEYRDLIE

-262 ARKDAETVISVFFV
+262 ARKGLETVVSVFFV

-283 REHFHM
+283 REHFH
-289 DCRTEY
+289 
-295 NVEPETEQS
+295 VEH
-304 GAAGI
+304 
-309 DTGTEQSEATGIDT
+309 SE
-323 GTEQSEATGIDTGTE
+323 E
-338 QSGATGIDTG
+338 
-348 TEQSEATGIE
+348 
-358 SETEQGKEQS
+358 
-368 TSSMTEQEVHKVAA
+368 
-382 QSQSSDDSQT
+382 
-392 TPYTTETVADT
+392 DT
-403 GSQIMEA
+403 GSQIVTA
-410 FIKQYYNGTPFV
+410 FIKQYYEGTPFV

-428 EFPVPERELLEE
+428 EFAVEEQALLEE
-440 WLSKLRGGRVH
+440 WLGQRRGGRVH

-458 EKHKMIDLAR
+458 EKSKMIDLAR

-478 LEKLK
+478 LEKIK

-488 TVGAAKELAG
+488 TVGAANELAQ

-538 RKFKLRTV
+538 RKFKLRSV
-546 TGPDDYKSM
+546 SGPDDYKSM

-568 DVMPDILMMDGG
+568 DVYPDILMMDGG
-580 RGQVNVALR
+580 RGQVNVALK
-589 VLENLNLDI
+589 VLDELHLNI

-612 GLYFNNEEII
+612 GLYYNNKEIS
-622 FPKNS
+622 FPRNS

-636 QDEAHRFAITYHKDL
+636 QDEVHRFAITYHKQL

-657 HSILDDIKG
+657 HSILDDIRG

-679 KEIEKIKEASV
+679 KEIGRIKDATV

-695 VKGITDDVAVE
+695 VEGVTPQVAEE
-706 IYNFFHEED
+706 IYRFFHEEE

>member
-10 ELKKLPDCPG
+10 ELKKLPDSPG
-20 VYLMHSADDEII
+20 VYLMHDKNDEII

-37 INLKRRVSSYF
+37 IRLKRRVSSYF
-48 RAKVNR
+48 RHMNNR
-54 GPKIDKMISLIDYF
+54 SPKIEKMISLIDYF

-74 SELEALVLENT
+74 SELEALVLENN
-85 LIKEHSPKYN
+85 LIKEHKPKYN

-132 GPYTSAGAVKDTIE
+132 GPYTSAAAVKDTIE
-146 LVKKLYG
+146 LIQKLYG

-166 VGRPC
+166 LGRPC
-171 LYHQMGQCAAPCQG
+171 LYHQMKQCAAPCQG
-185 YISKEEYAKR
+185 YISKEEYALR
-195 IDNLLGFLNGDY
+195 IDKLLGFLNGDY
-207 KKVLRDLE
+207 KKVLAELE
-215 TKMKEKAAN
+215 QKMKEKAAEL
-224 YEFEEAAEYRDLIE
+224 EFEEAAEYRDLIE

-262 ARKDAETVISVFFV
+262 ARKGLETVVSVFFV

-283 REHFHM
+283 REHFH
-289 DCRTEY
+289 
-295 NVEPETEQS
+295 VEH
-304 GAAGI
+304 
-309 DTGTEQSEATGIDT
+309 SE
-323 GTEQSEATGIDTGTE
+323 E
-338 QSGATGIDTG
+338 
-348 TEQSEATGIE
+348 
-358 SETEQGKEQS
+358 
-368 TSSMTEQEVHKVAA
+368 
-382 QSQSSDDSQT
+382 
-392 TPYTTETVADT
+392 DT
-403 GSQIMEA
+403 GSQIITA
-410 FIKQYYNGTPFV
+410 FIKQYYEGTPFV

-428 EFPVPERELLEE
+428 EFAVEEHSLLEE
-440 WLSKLRGGRVH
+440 WLGRRRGGRVH

-458 EKHKMIDLAR
+458 EKSKMIDLAR

-478 LEKLK
+478 LEKIK

-488 TVGAAKELAG
+488 TVGAANELAQ

-546 TGPDDYKSM
+546 SGPDDYKSM

-568 DVMPDILMMDGG
+568 DVYPDILMMDGG
-580 RGQVNVALR
+580 RGQVNVALK
-589 VLENLNLDI
+589 VLDELHLNI

-612 GLYFNNEEII
+612 GLYYNNKEIS
-622 FPKNS
+622 FPRNS

-636 QDEAHRFAITYHKDL
+636 QDEAHRFAITYHKQL

-679 KEIEKIKEASV
+679 KEIGRIKDAAV
-690 EELSA
+690 EELSS
-695 VKGITDDVAVE
+695 VEGVTPQVAEE
-706 IYNFFHEED
+706 IYRFFHEEE

>member
-1 MKDGFDLKE
+1 MKEGFDLKE
-10 ELKKLPDCPG
+10 ELKKLPEQPG
-20 VYLMHSADDEII
+20 VYLMHADNDEII

-48 RAKVNR
+48 RKVVNR
-54 GPKIDKMISLIDYF
+54 GPKIDKMISLIHYF

-74 SELEALVLENT
+74 SELEALVLENN
-85 LIKEHSPKYN
+85 LIKEHHPKYN

-146 LVKKLYG
+146 LVQKLYG
-153 IRTCNKSLPKEIG
+153 IRTCNKALPKEIG

-171 LYHQMGQCAAPCQG
+171 LYYQMKQCAGPCQG
-185 YISKEEYAKR
+185 YISKEEYGKR
-195 IDNLLGFLNGDY
+195 IEQLLAFLNGDY
-207 KKVLRDLE
+207 KKVIKDLE
-215 TKMKEKAAN
+215 VKMKEKAAE
-224 YEFEEAAEYRDLIE
+224 YEFEEAAVYRDLIE
-238 SVQHVT
+238 SVKHVT

-262 ARKDAETVISVFFV
+262 ARKEEETVVSVFFV

-289 DCRTEY
+289 
-295 NVEPETEQS
+295 EQ
-304 GAAGI
+304 
-309 DTGTEQSEATGIDT
+309 TG
-323 GTEQSEATGIDTGTE
+323 
-338 QSGATGIDTG
+338 
-348 TEQSEATGIE
+348 
-358 SETEQGKEQS
+358 K
-368 TSSMTEQEVHKVAA
+368 
-382 QSQSSDDSQT
+382 
-392 TPYTTETVADT
+392 DT
-403 GSQIMEA
+403 GSQIMDA
-410 FIKQYYNGTPFV
+410 FIKQYYAGTPFV

-428 EFPVPERELLEE
+428 EFEVEDVELLEQ
-440 WLSKLRGGRVH
+440 WLGERRGGRVH
-451 IITPQKG
+451 IVTPQKG
-458 EKHKMIDLAR
+458 EKSKMIDLAR

-478 LEKLK
+478 LEKMK

-488 TVGAAKELAG
+488 TVGAANELAA
-498 MLGLPSADRL
+498 MLGLPKADRL

-546 TGPDDYKSM
+546 SGPDDYKSM

-568 DVMPDILMMDGG
+568 DVFPDVIMMDGG
-580 RGQVNVALR
+580 KGQVNVALR
-589 VLENLNLDI
+589 VLENLNLHI

-612 GLYFNNEEII
+612 GLYYNNEEIS

-636 QDEAHRFAITYHKDL
+636 QDEAHRFAITYHKLL

-657 HSILDDIKG
+657 KSILDEING
-666 VGPARRKALMQHF
+666 VGPVRRKALMQHF
-679 KEIEKIKEASV
+679 KEIDKIKNATI
-690 EELSA
+690 EELQA
-695 VKGITDDVAVE
+695 VDGITEKVAGE
-706 IYNFFHEED
+706 IYDFFHKDGE

>member
-10 ELKKLPDCPG
+10 ELKKLPDSPG
-20 VYLMHSADDEII
+20 VYLMHDKNDAII

-37 INLKRRVSSYF
+37 IRLKRRVSSYF
-48 RAKVNR
+48 RHMNNR
-54 GPKIDKMISLIDYF
+54 SPKIEKMITLIDYF

-74 SELEALVLENT
+74 SELEALVLENN
-85 LIKEHSPKYN
+85 LIKEHKPKYN
-95 TMLKDDK
+95 TMLKDVK

-132 GPYTSAGAVKDTIE
+132 GPYTSAAAVKDTIE
-146 LVKKLYG
+146 LIQKLYG

-166 VGRPC
+166 LGRPC
-171 LYHQMGQCAAPCQG
+171 LYHQMKQCAAPCQG
-185 YISKEEYAKR
+185 YISKEEYALR
-195 IDNLLGFLNGDY
+195 IDKLLGFLNGDY
-207 KKVLRDLE
+207 KKVLAELE
-215 TKMKEKAAN
+215 QKMKEKAAEL
-224 YEFEEAAEYRDLIE
+224 EFEEAAEYRDLIE

-262 ARKDAETVISVFFV
+262 ARKGSETVVSVFFV

-283 REHFHM
+283 REHFH
-289 DCRTEY
+289 
-295 NVEPETEQS
+295 VEH
-304 GAAGI
+304 
-309 DTGTEQSEATGIDT
+309 SE
-323 GTEQSEATGIDTGTE
+323 
-338 QSGATGIDTG
+338 
-348 TEQSEATGIE
+348 
-358 SETEQGKEQS
+358 
-368 TSSMTEQEVHKVAA
+368 
-382 QSQSSDDSQT
+382 
-392 TPYTTETVADT
+392 ADT
-403 GSQIMEA
+403 GSQIITA
-410 FIKQYYNGTPFV
+410 FIKQYYEGTPFV
-422 PNELLT
+422 PNEMLT
-428 EFPVPERELLEE
+428 EFAVEEQELLEE
-440 WLSKLRGGRVH
+440 WLGQRRGGRVH

-458 EKHKMIDLAR
+458 EKSKMIDLAR

-478 LEKLK
+478 LEKIK

-488 TVGAAKELAG
+488 TVGAANELAQ

-568 DVMPDILMMDGG
+568 DVYPDILMMDGG
-580 RGQVNVALR
+580 RGQVNVALK
-589 VLENLNLDI
+589 VLDELHLNI

-612 GLYFNNEEII
+612 GLYYNNKEIS
-622 FPKNS
+622 FPRNS

-636 QDEAHRFAITYHKDL
+636 QDEAHRFAITYHKQL

-679 KEIEKIKEASV
+679 KEIGKIKDATV
-690 EELSA
+690 KELSS
-695 VKGITDDVAVE
+695 VDGVTPQVAEE
-706 IYNFFHEED
+706 IYRFFHENE

>member
-10 ELKKLPDCPG
+10 ELKKLPDRPG
-20 VYLMHSADDEII
+20 VYIMHAADDEII

-107 KVTVQEDFPRVL
+107 KVTVGEDFPRVL
-119 FARQMKRDGAKYF
+119 FARHMKRDGAKYF
-132 GPYTSAGAVKDTIE
+132 GPYTSGGAVKDTIE
-146 LVKKLYG
+146 LLKKLYG
-153 IRTCNKSLPKEIG
+153 IRTCNKSLPKDIG

-171 LYHQMGQCAAPCQG
+171 LYYQMGQCAAPCQG
-185 YISKEEYAKR
+185 YISKEEYAKK

-207 KKVLRDLE
+207 KKVIRDLE
-215 TKMKEKAAN
+215 SKMKEKAAA
-224 YEFEEAAEYRDLIE
+224 YEFEEAATYRDLIE
-238 SVQHVT
+238 SVRHVT
-244 GSQRVVKTGGI
+244 GSQRVVKTEGI
-255 DRDVIAM
+255 DRDIIAM
-262 ARKDAETVISVFFV
+262 ARKGEEIVVSVFFV

-289 DCRTEY
+289 EY
-295 NVEPETEQS
+295 REDITINDENNTLIKEMEEETIGS
-304 GAAGI
+304 WI
-309 DTGTEQSEATGIDT
+309 MGT
-323 GTEQSEATGIDTGTE
+323 
-338 QSGATGIDTG
+338 
-348 TEQSEATGIE
+348 
-358 SETEQGKEQS
+358 
-368 TSSMTEQEVHKVAA
+368 
-382 QSQSSDDSQT
+382 
-392 TPYTTETVADT
+392 
-403 GSQIMEA
+403 

-422 PNELLT
+422 PNELLV
-428 EFPVPERELLEE
+428 EYPVEEQELLED

-451 IITPQKG
+451 IIIPQKG

-468 ENASVVLSRD
+468 ENAAVVLSRD
-478 LEKLK
+478 LEKIK

-488 TVGAAKELAG
+488 TVGAANELAN
-498 MLGLPSADRL
+498 MLGLPSANRL
-508 EAFDISNTSGYQ
+508 EAFDISNTGGYQ

-580 RGQVNVALR
+580 RGQVNVALK
-589 VLENLNLDI
+589 VLDGLGLNI

-612 GLYFNNEEII
+612 GLYFNNQEIN

-636 QDEAHRFAITYHKDL
+636 QDEAHRFAITYHKSL

-666 VGPARRKALMQHF
+666 VGPAKRKALMQHF
-679 KEIEKIKEASV
+679 KEIDKIRNASV
-690 EELSA
+690 DELTE
-695 VKGITDDVAVE
+695 VKGITKTLAKE
-706 IYNFFHEED
+706 IYDFFHEA

>member
-10 ELKKLPDCPG
+10 ELKKLPDSPG
-20 VYLMHSADDEII
+20 VYLMHDKNDAII

-37 INLKRRVSSYF
+37 IRLKRRVSSYF
-48 RAKVNR
+48 RHMNNR
-54 GPKIDKMISLIDYF
+54 SPKIEKMITRIDYF

-74 SELEALVLENT
+74 SELEALVLENN
-85 LIKEHSPKYN
+85 LIKEHKPKYN

-132 GPYTSAGAVKDTIE
+132 GPYTSAAAVKDTIE
-146 LVKKLYG
+146 LIQKLYG

-166 VGRPC
+166 LGRPC
-171 LYHQMGQCAAPCQG
+171 LYHQMKQCAAPCQG
-185 YISKEEYAKR
+185 YISKEEYALR
-195 IDNLLGFLNGDY
+195 IDKLLGFLNGDY
-207 KKVLRDLE
+207 KKVLAELE
-215 TKMKEKAAN
+215 QKMKEKAAEL
-224 YEFEEAAEYRDLIE
+224 EFEEAAEYRDLIE

-262 ARKDAETVISVFFV
+262 ARKGSETVVSVFFV

-283 REHFHM
+283 REHFH
-289 DCRTEY
+289 
-295 NVEPETEQS
+295 VEH
-304 GAAGI
+304 
-309 DTGTEQSEATGIDT
+309 SE
-323 GTEQSEATGIDTGTE
+323 
-338 QSGATGIDTG
+338 
-348 TEQSEATGIE
+348 
-358 SETEQGKEQS
+358 
-368 TSSMTEQEVHKVAA
+368 
-382 QSQSSDDSQT
+382 
-392 TPYTTETVADT
+392 ADT
-403 GSQIMEA
+403 GSQIITA
-410 FIKQYYNGTPFV
+410 FIKQYYEGTPFV
-422 PNELLT
+422 PNEMLT
-428 EFPVPERELLEE
+428 EFTVEEQVLLEE
-440 WLSKLRGGRVH
+440 WLGQRRGGRVH

-458 EKHKMIDLAR
+458 EKSKMIDLAR

-478 LEKLK
+478 LEKIK

-488 TVGAAKELAG
+488 TVGAANELAQ

-568 DVMPDILMMDGG
+568 DVYPDILMMDGG
-580 RGQVNVALR
+580 RGQVNVALK
-589 VLENLNLDI
+589 VLDELNLNI

-612 GLYFNNEEII
+612 GLYYNNREIS
-622 FPKNS
+622 FPRNS

-636 QDEAHRFAITYHKDL
+636 QDEAHRFAITYHKQL

-679 KEIEKIKEASV
+679 KEIGKMKDATV
-690 EELSA
+690 EELSS
-695 VKGITDDVAVE
+695 VDGVTPRVAEE
-706 IYNFFHEED
+706 IYRFFHEDD

>member
-10 ELKKLPDCPG
+10 ELKKLPDRPG
-20 VYLMHSADDEII
+20 VYIMHAADDEII

-37 INLKRRVSSYF
+37 INLNKRVRSYF

-132 GPYTSAGAVKDTIE
+132 GPYTSAVAVKDTIE

-171 LYHQMGQCAAPCQG
+171 LYYQMGQCAAPCQG
-185 YISKEEYAKR
+185 YISKDEYAVK
-195 IDNLLGFLNGDY
+195 IEKLLGFLNGDY
-207 KKVLRDLE
+207 RKVIRELE
-215 TKMKEKAAN
+215 AKMKDKAAAC
-224 YEFEEAAEYRDLIE
+224 EFEEAAVCRDLIE
-238 SVQHVT
+238 SIRHVT
-244 GSQRVVKTGGI
+244 ESQRVVKNAGI
-255 DRDVIAM
+255 DRDIIAM
-262 ARKDAETVISVFFV
+262 ARRGQEIVVSVFFV

-289 DCRTEY
+289 TYSGLTDDSD
-295 NVEPETEQS
+295 NAET
-304 GAAGI
+304 
-309 DTGTEQSEATGIDT
+309 TGLADDGDAE
-323 GTEQSEATGIDTGTE
+323 
-338 QSGATGIDTG
+338 GATGLTDDNGDNVVG
-348 TEQSEATGIE
+348 TEIM
-358 SETEQGKEQS
+358 
-368 TSSMTEQEVHKVAA
+368 TS
-382 QSQSSDDSQT
+382 
-392 TPYTTETVADT
+392 
-403 GSQIMEA
+403 

-422 PNELLT
+422 PNELLV
-428 EFPVPERELLEE
+428 EYEVEEQELIEE
-440 WLSKLRGGRVH
+440 WLAKLRGGRVH

-468 ENASVVLSRD
+468 ENAAVVLSRD
-478 LEKLK
+478 LEKIK
-483 REEAR
+483 REQAR
-488 TVGAAKELAG
+488 TVGAANELAD
-498 MLGLPSADRL
+498 MLGLQSADRL
-508 EAFDISNTSGYQ
+508 EAFDISNTSGFQ

-580 RGQVNVALR
+580 KGQVNIALK
-589 VLENLNLDI
+589 VLDKLGLDI

-612 GLYFNNEEII
+612 GLYYNNKEIS
-622 FPKNS
+622 FQRNS
-627 EVFGMITRL
+627 EVFSMITRL
-636 QDEAHRFAITYHKDL
+636 QDEAHRFAITYHKQL
-651 RGKEQV
+651 RGREQV

-666 VGPARRKALMQHF
+666 IGPAKRKALMQHF
-679 KEIEKIKEASV
+679 KDIERIRNATV
-690 EELSA
+690 DELCE
-695 VKGITDDVAVE
+695 VNGITLKLAEE
-706 IYNFFHEED
+706 IYGYFHDN

>member
-10 ELKKLPDCPG
+10 ELKKLPDSPG
-20 VYLMHSADDEII
+20 VYLMHDKSDAII

-37 INLKRRVSSYF
+37 IRLKRRVSSYF
-48 RAKVNR
+48 RHMNNR
-54 GPKIDKMISLIDYF
+54 SPKIEKMITLIDYF

-74 SELEALVLENT
+74 SELEALVLENN
-85 LIKEHSPKYN
+85 LIKEHKPKYN

-132 GPYTSAGAVKDTIE
+132 GPYTSAAAVKDTIE
-146 LVKKLYG
+146 LIQKLYG

-166 VGRPC
+166 LGRPC
-171 LYHQMGQCAAPCQG
+171 LYHQMKQCAAPCQG
-185 YISKEEYAKR
+185 YISKEEYALR
-195 IDNLLGFLNGDY
+195 IDKLLGFLNGDY
-207 KKVLRDLE
+207 KKVLAELE
-215 TKMKEKAAN
+215 QKMKEKAAEL
-224 YEFEEAAEYRDLIE
+224 EFEEAAEYRDLIE

-262 ARKDAETVISVFFV
+262 ARKGSETVVSVFFV

-283 REHFHM
+283 REHFH
-289 DCRTEY
+289 
-295 NVEPETEQS
+295 VEH
-304 GAAGI
+304 
-309 DTGTEQSEATGIDT
+309 SE
-323 GTEQSEATGIDTGTE
+323 
-338 QSGATGIDTG
+338 
-348 TEQSEATGIE
+348 
-358 SETEQGKEQS
+358 
-368 TSSMTEQEVHKVAA
+368 
-382 QSQSSDDSQT
+382 
-392 TPYTTETVADT
+392 ADT
-403 GSQIMEA
+403 GSQIITA
-410 FIKQYYNGTPFV
+410 FIKQYYEGTPFV
-422 PNELLT
+422 PNEMLT
-428 EFPVPERELLEE
+428 EFAVEEQVLLEE
-440 WLSKLRGGRVH
+440 WLGQRRGGRVH

-458 EKHKMIDLAR
+458 EKSKMIDLAR

-478 LEKLK
+478 LEKIK

-488 TVGAAKELAG
+488 TVGAANELAQ

-568 DVMPDILMMDGG
+568 DVYPDILMMDGG
-580 RGQVNVALR
+580 RGQVNIALK
-589 VLENLNLDI
+589 VLDELHLNI

-612 GLYFNNEEII
+612 GLYYNNKEIS
-622 FPKNS
+622 FPRNS

-636 QDEAHRFAITYHKDL
+636 QDEAHRFAITYHKQL

-679 KEIEKIKEASV
+679 KEIGKIKDATV
-690 EELSA
+690 KELSS
-695 VKGITDDVAVE
+695 VDGVTPQVAEE
-706 IYNFFHEED
+706 IYRFFHEDE

>member
-10 ELKKLPDCPG
+10 ELKKLPDSPG
-20 VYLMHSADDEII
+20 VYLMHDKNDAII

-37 INLKRRVSSYF
+37 IRLKRRVSSYF
-48 RAKVNR
+48 RHMNNR
-54 GPKIDKMISLIDYF
+54 SPKIEKMITLIDYF

-74 SELEALVLENT
+74 SELEALVLENN
-85 LIKEHSPKYN
+85 LIKEHKPKYN

-132 GPYTSAGAVKDTIE
+132 GPYTSAAAVKDTIE
-146 LVKKLYG
+146 LIQKLYG

-166 VGRPC
+166 LGRPC
-171 LYHQMGQCAAPCQG
+171 LYHQMKQCAAPCQG
-185 YISKEEYAKR
+185 YISKEEYALR
-195 IDNLLGFLNGDY
+195 IDKLLGFLNGDY
-207 KKVLRDLE
+207 KKVLAELE
-215 TKMKEKAAN
+215 QKMKEKAAEL
-224 YEFEEAAEYRDLIE
+224 EFEEAAEYRDLIE

-262 ARKDAETVISVFFV
+262 ARKGSETVVSVFFV

-283 REHFHM
+283 REHFH
-289 DCRTEY
+289 
-295 NVEPETEQS
+295 VEH
-304 GAAGI
+304 
-309 DTGTEQSEATGIDT
+309 SE
-323 GTEQSEATGIDTGTE
+323 
-338 QSGATGIDTG
+338 
-348 TEQSEATGIE
+348 
-358 SETEQGKEQS
+358 
-368 TSSMTEQEVHKVAA
+368 
-382 QSQSSDDSQT
+382 
-392 TPYTTETVADT
+392 ADT
-403 GSQIMEA
+403 GSQIITA
-410 FIKQYYNGTPFV
+410 FIKQYYEGTPFV
-422 PNELLT
+422 PNEMLT
-428 EFPVPERELLEE
+428 EFAVEEQVLLEE
-440 WLSKLRGGRVH
+440 WLGQRRGGRVH

-458 EKHKMIDLAR
+458 EKSKMIDLAR

-478 LEKLK
+478 LEKIK

-488 TVGAAKELAG
+488 TVGAANELAQ

-568 DVMPDILMMDGG
+568 DVYPDILMMDGG
-580 RGQVNVALR
+580 RGQVNVALK
-589 VLENLNLDI
+589 VLDELHLNI

-612 GLYFNNEEII
+612 GLYYNNKEIS
-622 FPKNS
+622 FPRNS

-636 QDEAHRFAITYHKDL
+636 QDEAHRFAITYHKQL

-679 KEIEKIKEASV
+679 KEIGKIKDATV
-690 EELSA
+690 KELSS
-695 VKGITDDVAVE
+695 VDGVTPQVAEE
-706 IYNFFHEED
+706 IYRFFHEDD